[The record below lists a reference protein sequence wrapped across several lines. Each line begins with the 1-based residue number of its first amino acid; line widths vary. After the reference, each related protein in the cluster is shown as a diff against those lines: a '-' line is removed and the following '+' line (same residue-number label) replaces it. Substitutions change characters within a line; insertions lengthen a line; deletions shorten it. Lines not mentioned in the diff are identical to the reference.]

1 MYQRKRA
8 RSRLNLSPVQPN
20 LSSQHLLERLSPQS
34 LPLLER
40 LTPQSRSLQ
49 DRLSPQ
55 SRPLLERFEPP
66 PLQDRLSLGSQNLPI
81 EVPLPQR
88 LAPRTKQSKA
98 KARLRK
104 KSLLERMN
112 VELSSKGSSLSLL
125 STETDKSL
133 KRRHSRASSPSSS
146 GSRSPSPK
154 RTRLSSFTLRSS
166 SPSVETMSPTPHGW
180 LEVDRSLTPLN
191 DSITPQTPKTPSTDL
206 KQGTP
211 TIPMDLGRSGSLPL
225 PTSPGMSPI
234 TVRFLRCPP
243 VAFKPANAS
252 ELTSRISRDAGTRSK
267 SPLAPPATSLLPSG
281 NEFLEAKPSTWT
293 TSCPLSTALQ
303 LMKRERLALE
313 MRESALASLTRN
325 GVSVPPLTGPLLG
338 GLLQRPY
345 VSPFLTV
352 LQNSTPT
359 ATILRANSQPKS
371 LHLTPESLC
380 STSPCGTWSKE
391 ASLVSSPTT
400 TLSRD
405 SILPSSC
412 RTEPNLPPNGTPTIG
427 DRISHPVRVEVNP
440 RASVTGLIPPS
451 AVLPQTLTASTAM
464 SASPARRAA
473 TGETSVQNRTYQESL
488 GSRPKYLRYNL
499 WNIDT
504 PPTPTIAEWSETA
517 LPLPHPPLSETLN
530 PVALQ
535 TIVDNPSL
543 FRIVTPI
550 NVDRFQE
557 LLSDHPNPLFVTSVC
572 AGLREGFWPWAD
584 TLKDG
589 YPSSFDGARP
599 TPSDACKAAF
609 IREQRDIEIAKGRF
623 STVFGRELLPAMY
636 SMPAH
641 AVPKPNSSDLR
652 MVTDHSAG
660 PYSLNSMIDHD
671 KVTGFPLDNMT
682 HLGEML
688 ISYFHHSHGAHD
700 LLVWK
705 SDVAEAHCLMPLH
718 PLWQLKQVNTV
729 DGWRYVDRNC
739 TFGSSS
745 SAAIFISFNSLIA
758 WIAKNKRGIRHLAT
772 YADDSSG
779 FDRKDDLVLY
789 EPYATLFPRSQ
800 TLLLRLW
807 DELSIPH
814 KPKKQ
819 VFGAVIPIIGIDV
832 DPNAMTLTLSREKR
846 EDLCDALYSW
856 AIKPVVGA
864 KSRANYQLKH
874 WQRMGGWL
882 NWAFNV
888 FPLLRPCLNNF
899 YPKLSGSHDPSRKIW
914 VNNAIREDFAWAA
927 RHIEASNGVHLL
939 QSSDWNISSADLTIY
954 CDACPQ
960 GMGFWYPS
968 SRLGFYSPTPL
979 NPHTSAIFYFEAL
992 CVLCALSDSAPRLNR
1007 RARVVIFT
1015 DNLNTV
1021 QIFNS
1026 LGCLLRLY
1034 QLIRFILS

>member
-1 MYQRKRA
+1 M
-8 RSRLNLSPVQPN
+8 
-20 LSSQHLLERLSPQS
+20 
-34 LPLLER
+34 
-40 LTPQSRSLQ
+40 
-49 DRLSPQ
+49 
-55 SRPLLERFEPP
+55 
-66 PLQDRLSLGSQNLPI
+66 
-81 EVPLPQR
+81 
-88 LAPRTKQSKA
+88 
-98 KARLRK
+98 
-104 KSLLERMN
+104 
-112 VELSSKGSSLSLL
+112 
-125 STETDKSL
+125 
-133 KRRHSRASSPSSS
+133 SPS
-146 GSRSPSPK
+146 
-154 RTRLSSFTLRSS
+154 
-166 SPSVETMSPTPHGW
+166 
-180 LEVDRSLTPLN
+180 LN
-191 DSITPQTPKTPSTDL
+191 
-206 KQGTP
+206 
-211 TIPMDLGRSGSLPL
+211 
-225 PTSPGMSPI
+225 
-234 TVRFLRCPP
+234 
-243 VAFKPANAS
+243 
-252 ELTSRISRDAGTRSK
+252 
-267 SPLAPPATSLLPSG
+267 G
-281 NEFLEAKPSTWT
+281 NESSEARRSTLT
-293 TSCPLSTALQ
+293 TSCPLSTALR

-325 GVSVPPLTGPLLG
+325 GVSVPPRTGPQLG
-338 GLLQRPY
+338 DSLRKPSASF
-345 VSPFLTV
+345 SPIAPLN
-352 LQNSTPT
+352 LMPT
-359 ATILRANSQPKS
+359 ATTSMDSSRPSSLPHTPK
-371 LHLTPESLC
+371 SLC
-380 STSPCGTWSKE
+380 STLPRGTWSKE
-391 ASLVSSPTT
+391 DNLASSRTT
-400 TLSRD
+400 TLSRT
-405 SILPSSC
+405 SKVPFSC
-412 RTEPNLPPNGTPTIG
+412 QMEPNLPPSDLQTT
-427 DRISHPVRVEVNP
+427 DDLISH
-440 RASVTGLIPPS
+440 SVLAAAANLRSATGLIPPS
-451 AVLPQTLTASTAM
+451 VVLPQTPTVGIAT

-473 TGETSVQNRTYQESL
+473 TGKTSVQNRTYQESL

-705 SDVAEAHCLMPLH
+705 SDVAEAHRLMPLH